1 VKEYFDNLK
10 QTIEN
15 DGAEIPPQQ
24 IYNYDETCLTDDPGT
39 KKCIFKRGVK
49 YPERVKDSSK
59 TAISVMFCGN
69 SVGNLVTF
77 ATKRKIYGQLGRKVD
92 LKARATTEAAADG
105 SMPVVLPTG
114 LKLSSYRTLQ
124 NRTVERSL
132 SETTSAVILQIQYC
146 RKPEN
151 IIYHLFVC
159 LLIRHI
165 FCSQLTLLSMDH

>member
-1 VKEYFDNLK
+1 
-10 QTIEN
+10 
-15 DGAEIPPQQ
+15 
-24 IYNYDETCLTDDPGT
+24 
-39 KKCIFKRGVK
+39 
-49 YPERVKDSSK
+49 
-59 TAISVMFCGN
+59 M
-69 SVGNLVTF
+69 
-77 ATKRKIYGQLGRKVD
+77 D

-105 SMPVVLPTG
+105 LMPVVLPTG

-132 SETTSAVILQIQYC
+132 SETTSAVILRIQYC

-165 FCSQLTLLSMDH
+165 FCSHLTLLSMDH